1 MIKQNRN
8 VLSYFWKISVS
19 ASKITPVE
27 FLRWCIVE
35 LWASHMT
42 VVIKNT
48 PAKTGD
54 TRGAGSIPGLG
65 RSSGEGNCNPF
76 QYSCLDDPM
85 DRGAL
90 QAAVHGVTKRQ
101 TRLK

>member
-35 LWASHMT
+35 LWASHMIL
-42 VVIKNT
+42 VIKNT
-48 PAKTGD
+48 PAKAGD

-76 QYSCLDDPM
+76 QYSCLDNPM
-85 DRGAL
+85 DRGAW